1 MESSFNGVELRELR
15 GGGVRRGVSPTP
27 ASASWTAATVGC
39 VARGFENASY
49 QQDEE
54 HEHCQQGVTE
64 PHGCPPSTS
73 DNSKREQQHQ
83 ELSPRPYD
91 EEEGGGGQEDGLDF
105 TEFNPADDHT
115 ADYGFIFALVFLVS
129 GIVLVVIA
137 YTIPRE
143 AKVDPDSVSARQME
157 KLEMYYA
164 QLGSHLDK
172 CIIAGLG
179 LLTLGGMFLS
189 VLLMVSICRGEMYR
203 RRAAFVRPK
212 RTYGS
217 INLRMKQLATGEA
230 EGGGEGGDGVEECL
244 AEHAETRNN
253 IQPGPSRDSKS
264 EPGPSR
270 NPPPAAA
277 AAAAS
282 SSSSSPAVHGVN

>member
-1 MESSFNGVELRELR
+1 MHSPFFLFLFLYFSFLSLLSLFPSSL
-15 GGGVRRGVSPTP
+15 SH
-27 ASASWTAATVGC
+27 S
-39 VARGFENASY
+39 
-49 QQDEE
+49 Q
-54 HEHCQQGVTE
+54 H
-64 PHGCPPSTS
+64 
-73 DNSKREQQHQ
+73 HQ
-83 ELSPRPYD
+83 EISPQSYD
-91 EEEGGGGQEDGLDF
+91 EEEGGGGAGGGQEDGQDF
-105 TEFNPADDHT
+105 TEFRPVDDHS
-115 ADYGFIFALVFLVS
+115 ADYGFILALVFLVS

-143 AKVDPDSVSARQME
+143 PKVDPDSVSARQME

-230 EGGGEGGDGVEECL
+230 GLGDGGDGGEEFLVEC
-244 AEHAETRNN
+244 AETRNN
-253 IQPGPSRDSKS
+253 VQPEPSRDSKS
-264 EPGPSR
+264 EPGPSK
-270 NPPPAAA
+270 NPPTSLP
-277 AAAAS
+277 AAS
-282 SSSSSPAVHGVN
+282 SSAAARGVN

>member
-1 MESSFNGVELRELR
+1 MALAECTWEKVELHEYLNLIGRSVKTVKQVEKSNFCHVQLREKLKRYNSHDLR
-15 GGGVRRGVSPTP
+15 
-27 ASASWTAATVGC
+27 
-39 VARGFENASY
+39 EY
-49 QQDEE
+49 
-54 HEHCQQGVTE
+54 H
-64 PHGCPPSTS
+64 
-73 DNSKREQQHQ
+73 QH
-83 ELSPRPYD
+83 P
-91 EEEGGGGQEDGLDF
+91 G
-105 TEFNPADDHT
+105 DDHS

-143 AKVDPDSVSARQME
+143 AKVDPDTISARQME
-157 KLEMYYA
+157 KLELYYA

-217 INLRMKQLATGEA
+217 INMRMKQLATGEA
-230 EGGGEGGDGVEECL
+230 IEGAHGGENFLVEM
-244 AEHAETRNN
+244 RNN
-253 IQPGPSRDSKS
+253 GQCGTTISACSIYHCGQ
-264 EPGPSR
+264 
-270 NPPPAAA
+270 
-277 AAAAS
+277 
-282 SSSSSPAVHGVN
+282 

>member
-1 MESSFNGVELRELR
+1 MESSFNAVELQELR
-15 GGGVRRGVSPTP
+15 GSGGRRGP
-27 ASASWTAATVGC
+27 APAPWTAAVVGR
-39 VARGFENASY
+39 AGRGFENASY
-49 QQDEE
+49 EQDEE
-54 HEHCQQGVTE
+54 QDHRQQ
-64 PHGCPPSTS
+64 
-73 DNSKREQQHQ
+73 EQQPTTSYQPQMSGNRKQHRQ
-83 ELSPRPYD
+83 EISPQSYD
-91 EEEGGGGQEDGLDF
+91 EEEGGAGAGGGQEDGQDF
-105 TEFNPADDHT
+105 TEFHHIDDHT
-115 ADYGFIFALVFLVS
+115 ADYGFILALVFLVS

-143 AKVDPDSVSARQME
+143 PKVDPDSVSARQME

-230 EGGGEGGDGVEECL
+230 GGGEGGDGGEEFLVEC
-244 AEHAETRNN
+244 AETRNN
-253 IQPGPSRDSKS
+253 VHPEPNRDSKS
-264 EPGPSR
+264 EPGPSK
-270 NPPPAAA
+270 NPPPPLP
-277 AAAAS
+277 AAAS
-282 SSSSSPAVHGVN
+282 SAAVPGVN